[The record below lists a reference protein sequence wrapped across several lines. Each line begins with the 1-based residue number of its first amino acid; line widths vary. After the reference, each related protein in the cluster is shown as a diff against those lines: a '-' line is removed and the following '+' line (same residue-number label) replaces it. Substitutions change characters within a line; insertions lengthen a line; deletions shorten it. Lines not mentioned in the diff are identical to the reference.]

1 MQTSPPFVAFV
12 ADTLITTHESVLSVL
27 DRKEAGET

>member
-1 MQTSPPFVAFV
+1 MQTSPPFVTFV
-12 ADTLITTHESVLSVL
+12 TDAIIATNESVLEVL